1 MAIQKKYISLY
12 CNHLYKPLKL
22 KNMKNLIITA
32 IFFLISLV
40 SFSQTY
46 TFDVKNYNL
55 YVANGFSE
63 KDTIIKNTKQFTSKV
78 SNKHYVLDLNKKIAS
93 VSENGSV
100 EKLKITDVIKKGNE
114 TEFQVESSVDGATT
128 TFSIYLTFKNNNIAN
143 VCLFWY
149 DPWNNLTFV
158 KNVK

>member
-1 MAIQKKYISLY
+1 MVVTKKTLPLY

-55 YVANGFSE
+55 YVINGFSE
-63 KDTIIKNTKQFTSKV
+63 KDTIIKNTKQFAPQV
-78 SNKHYVLDLNKKIAS
+78 SNKHYVLNLDKKIVT
-93 VSENGSV
+93 VSENGTV
-100 EKLKITDVIKKGNE
+100 DKLKITDVIKKGNE
-114 TEFQVESSVDGATT
+114 TEFIVESSVNGATT
-128 TFSIYLTFKNNNIAN
+128 MFSIYLTFKNNKISH

-158 KNVK
+158 KNV

>member
-1 MAIQKKYISLY
+1 MY

-46 TFDVKNYNL
+46 TFDVKNYNF
-55 YVANGFSE
+55 YTVNGFSE
-63 KDTIIKNTKQFTSKV
+63 KDTIIKNTKQFVSQV
-78 SNKHYVLDLNKKIAS
+78 SNKHYVLNLNKKIAT
-93 VSENGSV
+93 VSENGTV
-100 EKLKITDVIKKGNE
+100 DKLKITDVIKRGNE
-114 TEFQVESSVDGATT
+114 TEFQIESSVGGATT
-128 TFSIYLTFKNNNIAN
+128 TFSIYLTFKNNKISH
-143 VCLFWY
+143 VCLLWY

-158 KNVK
+158 KNTK

>member
-1 MAIQKKYISLY
+1 MVRKKYLSLY

-55 YVANGFSE
+55 YVTNGFSE
-63 KDTIIKNTKQFTSKV
+63 KDTIIKNTKQFVSQV
-78 SNKHYVLDLNKKIAS
+78 SNKHYVLNLNKKIAT
-93 VSENGSV
+93 VTENGNV
-100 EKLKITDVIKKGNE
+100 DKLKITDVIKRGNE
-114 TEFQVESSVDGATT
+114 TEFQIESSVGGATT
-128 TFSIYLTFKNNNIAN
+128 TFSIYLTFKNNKISH

-158 KNVK
+158 KNTK

>member
-1 MAIQKKYISLY
+1 
-12 CNHLYKPLKL
+12 
-22 KNMKNLIITA
+22 MKNLIITA

-55 YVANGFSE
+55 YTSNGFSE
-63 KDTIIKNTKQFTSKV
+63 KDTIIKNNKQFVSQV
-78 SNKHYVLDLNKKIAS
+78 SNKHYVLNLNKKIAT
-93 VSENGSV
+93 VSENGTV
-100 EKLKITDVIKKGNE
+100 YKLKITDVIKKGNE
-114 TEFQVESSVDGATT
+114 TEIQVESSVGGATT
-128 TFSIYLTFKNNNIAN
+128 IFSIYLTFKNNKISH

-149 DPWNNLTFV
+149 DPWNDLTFV